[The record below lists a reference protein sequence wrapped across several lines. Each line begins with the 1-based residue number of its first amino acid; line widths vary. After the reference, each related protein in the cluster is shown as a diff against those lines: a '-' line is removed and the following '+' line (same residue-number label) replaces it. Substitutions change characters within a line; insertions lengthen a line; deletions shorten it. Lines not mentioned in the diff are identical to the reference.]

1 MAKSMEIYGNLAHLK
16 RLFGFTRSGSS
27 IVGRRVLSLI
37 SRHEFRRWAQMS
49 LVALASAAI
58 LISQTANI
66 GGNFVLA
73 FNTPTPSID
82 ASTVNSIQAPIAFE
96 YESRGYSWF
105 HAGADLVAPTGTP
118 VKPIMIGTVEAVNHD
133 YFGFGNHVIVK
144 HDNGYESI
152 YGHLSKTE
160 VEPGQHVELSTE
172 LGKSGSTGFST
183 GPHLHLEIHQN
194 GNLVNPADIVPG
206 VK

>member
-1 MAKSMEIYGNLAHLK
+1 
-16 RLFGFTRSGSS
+16 
-27 IVGRRVLSLI
+27 
-37 SRHEFRRWAQMS
+37 MS
-49 LVALASAAI
+49 LVALATAMI
-58 LISQTANI
+58 LIHSFANI

-73 FNTPTPSID
+73 LSTPAPTID
-82 ASTVNSIQAPIAFE
+82 ASTQYTIQSPIAFE

-118 VKPIMIGTVEAVNHD
+118 VRPIMVGTVAEVNHL
-133 YFGFGNHVIVK
+133 YWGFGNHIIVE
-144 HDNGYESI
+144 HDKGYKSI
-152 YGHLSKTE
+152 YGHLSQIE
-160 VEPGQHVELSTE
+160 VEPGQKVELSTE

-183 GPHLHLEIHQN
+183 GPHLHLEIYQN

>member
-1 MAKSMEIYGNLAHLK
+1 MEIYANLAGLK
-16 RLFGFTRSGSS
+16 RFFGFTRSGASV
-27 IVGRRVLSLI
+27 VGRRALKVLA
-37 SRHEFRRWAQMS
+37 RHEIQRGAQVS
-49 LVALASAAI
+49 LVVLATAMI
-58 LISQTANI
+58 LIHSLANT

-73 FNTPTPSID
+73 FNTPQATID
-82 ASTVNSIQAPIAFE
+82 AGTVNSIQAPIAFE

-118 VKPIMIGTVEAVNHD
+118 VHPIMVGTVAEVNHL
-133 YFGFGNHVIVK
+133 YWGFGNHVIVK

-160 VEPGQHVELSTE
+160 VETGQKVTLETE